1 MTTDPTPTTAPAAT
15 PAQPDGSPVRT
26 AVAGLFDAR
35 LAGAT
40 PQELAERFHE
50 DVDWF
55 IQGDT
60 AAVPWIGRKTGRAGV
75 AEHFEQL
82 GQSVRPEAFEIDT
95 IMSDGD
101 RAVVLGTFRA
111 VVVATGGP
119 MDSEYAFDVTVD
131 ETGLIT
137 RYHMLEDSWAV
148 SRAARP

>member
-1 MTTDPTPTTAPAAT
+1 MTTDPTPAT
-15 PAQPDGSPVRT
+15 LSGSPARA
-26 AVAGLFDAR
+26 AVTGLFDAR
-35 LAGAT
+35 LAGAS
-40 PQELAERFHE
+40 PQELAGRFHE

-82 GQSVRPEAFEIDT
+82 GLSVRPEAFEIDT
-95 IMSDGD
+95 ILADGD

-111 VVVATGGP
+111 VVLATGRA

-131 ETGLIT
+131 DAGLIT